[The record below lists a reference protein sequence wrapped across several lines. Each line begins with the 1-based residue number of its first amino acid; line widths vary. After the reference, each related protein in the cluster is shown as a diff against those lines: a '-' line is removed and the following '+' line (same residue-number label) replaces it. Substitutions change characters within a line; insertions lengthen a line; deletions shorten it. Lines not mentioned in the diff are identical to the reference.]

1 MGYDEKN
8 IFAKI
13 IRGEL
18 PAEKIFE
25 NDKVLAFMD
34 IMPRSPGHL
43 LVIPKSSARNIL
55 DIDDENLCEVIK
67 VVKKIAIASK
77 RAMNA
82 TGVTIQQFSEA
93 DGGQEVFHLHFHI
106 IPRYTGKPMN
116 RPGQMEK
123 DMTVLSM
130 QANKI
135 KAELGV

>member
-1 MGYDEKN
+1 MSYDEKN

-25 NDKVLAFMD
+25 NNKVLAFMD

-67 VVKKIAIASK
+67 VVKKLAIASK
-77 RAMNA
+77 KAMNA

-116 RPGQMEK
+116 RPGQMVK

-130 QANKI
+130 QANQI

>member
-1 MGYDEKN
+1 MSYDEKN

-67 VVKKIAIASK
+67 VVKKLAIASK

-116 RPGQMEK
+116 RPGQMVK

>member
-67 VVKKIAIASK
+67 VVKKLAIASK
-77 RAMNA
+77 KAMNA

-116 RPGQMEK
+116 RPGQMVK

-135 KAELGV
+135 KAELRV

>member
-1 MGYDEKN
+1 MSYDEKN

-55 DIDDENLCEVIK
+55 DIDDEKLCEVIK
-67 VVKKIAIASK
+67 VVKKLAIASK
-77 RAMNA
+77 KAMNA

-116 RPGQMEK
+116 RPGQMVK

-130 QANKI
+130 QASKI
-135 KAELGV
+135 KAELEV

>member
-67 VVKKIAIASK
+67 VVKKLAIASK
-77 RAMNA
+77 KAMNA

-116 RPGQMEK
+116 RPGQMVK

-130 QANKI
+130 QASKI

>member
-1 MGYDEKN
+1 MSYDENN

-67 VVKKIAIASK
+67 VVKKLAIASK
-77 RAMNA
+77 KAMNA

-106 IPRYTGKPMN
+106 IPRYKGKPMN
-116 RPGQMEK
+116 RPGQMVK

>member
-1 MGYDEKN
+1 MSYDEKN

-55 DIDDENLCEVIK
+55 DIDDKKLCEVIK
-67 VVKKIAIASK
+67 VVKKLAIASK
-77 RAMNA
+77 KAMNA

-106 IPRYTGKPMN
+106 IPRYTGKPMY
-116 RPGQMEK
+116 RPGQMVK

-130 QANKI
+130 QASKI
-135 KAELGV
+135 KYELGV

>member
-1 MGYDEKN
+1 MSYDENN

-67 VVKKIAIASK
+67 VVKKLAIASK
-77 RAMNA
+77 KAMNA

-93 DGGQEVFHLHFHI
+93 DGGHEVLHLHFHI

-116 RPGQMEK
+116 RPGQMVK

>member
-55 DIDDENLCEVIK
+55 DIDDEKLCEVIK
-67 VVKKIAIASK
+67 VVKKLAIASK
-77 RAMNA
+77 KAMNA

-106 IPRYTGKPMN
+106 IPRYTGKPMY
-116 RPGQMEK
+116 RPGQMVK

-130 QANKI
+130 QASKI
-135 KAELGV
+135 KYELGV

>member
-25 NDKVLAFMD
+25 NNKVLAFMD

-67 VVKKIAIASK
+67 VVKKLAIASK
-77 RAMNA
+77 KAMNA

-116 RPGQMEK
+116 RPGQMVK

>member
-1 MGYDEKN
+1 MSYDEKN

-18 PAEKIFE
+18 PVEKIFE

-67 VVKKIAIASK
+67 VVKKLAIASK
-77 RAMNA
+77 KAMNA

-93 DGGQEVFHLHFHI
+93 DGGQEVYHLHFHI

-116 RPGQMEK
+116 RPGQMVK
-123 DMTVLSM
+123 DMAVLSM

>member
-67 VVKKIAIASK
+67 VVKKLAIASK
-77 RAMNA
+77 KAMHA

-116 RPGQMEK
+116 RPGQMVK

>member
-67 VVKKIAIASK
+67 VVKKLAIASK
-77 RAMNA
+77 KAMNA

-106 IPRYTGKPMN
+106 IPRYIGKPMN
-116 RPGQMEK
+116 RPGQMVK

-130 QANKI
+130 QASKI
-135 KAELGV
+135 KAELEV

>member
-1 MGYDEKN
+1 MSYDEKN

-55 DIDDENLCEVIK
+55 DINDENLCEVIK
-67 VVKKIAIASK
+67 VVKKLAIASK
-77 RAMNA
+77 KAMNA

-93 DGGQEVFHLHFHI
+93 DGGQEVYHLHFHI

-116 RPGQMEK
+116 RPGQMVK

-130 QANKI
+130 QGNKI

>member
-55 DIDDENLCEVIK
+55 DIDDEKLCEVIK
-67 VVKKIAIASK
+67 VVKKLAIASK
-77 RAMNA
+77 KAMNA

-106 IPRYTGKPMN
+106 IPRYTGKPMY
-116 RPGQMEK
+116 RPGQMVK

-135 KAELGV
+135 KAELGA

>member
-1 MGYDEKN
+1 MSYDEKN

-25 NDKVLAFMD
+25 NNKVLAFMD
-34 IMPRSPGHL
+34 ILGRSPGHL

-116 RPGQMEK
+116 RPGQMVK

>member
-67 VVKKIAIASK
+67 MVKKLAIASK
-77 RAMNA
+77 KAMHA

-116 RPGQMEK
+116 RPGQMVK

>member
-1 MGYDEKN
+1 MSYDEKN

-25 NDKVLAFMD
+25 NNKVLAFMD

-116 RPGQMEK
+116 RPGQMVK

-130 QANKI
+130 QANQI

>member
-67 VVKKIAIASK
+67 VVKKLAIASK
-77 RAMNA
+77 KAMNA
-82 TGVTIQQFSEA
+82 SGITIQQFSEA

-116 RPGQMEK
+116 RPGQMVK

>member
-13 IRGEL
+13 IRGDL

-67 VVKKIAIASK
+67 VVKKLAIASK
-77 RAMNA
+77 KAMNA

-116 RPGQMEK
+116 RPGQMVK

>member
-1 MGYDEKN
+1 MSYDEKN

-25 NDKVLAFMD
+25 NNKVLAFMD

-116 RPGQMEK
+116 RPGQMVK

>member
-67 VVKKIAIASK
+67 VVKKLAIASK
-77 RAMNA
+77 KAMNA
-82 TGVTIQQFSEA
+82 TGITIQQFSEA

-116 RPGQMEK
+116 RPGQMVK

>member
-67 VVKKIAIASK
+67 VVKKLAIASK
-77 RAMNA
+77 IAMHA

-116 RPGQMEK
+116 RPGQMVK

>member
-67 VVKKIAIASK
+67 VVKKLAIASK
-77 RAMNA
+77 KAMNA

-116 RPGQMEK
+116 RPGQMVK